1 MLRYS
6 DSTQCLE
13 IVFSFLVFQ
22 EIKEEPKKFH
32 NQIEIL
38 QKMYKYPQSAS
49 ECAVKWIGDLDLLE
63 RPTFIVSFK
72 YFRKF
77 NVTQYDCAV
86 AWRN

>member
-49 ECAVKWIGDLDLLE
+49 ECAVK
-63 RPTFIVSFK
+63 
-72 YFRKF
+72 
-77 NVTQYDCAV
+77 
-86 AWRN
+86 